1 MGLAAGM
8 ALALEQANQD
18 AALHFARVQYG
29 ASAVERVR
37 NWFSLMLG
45 AGQAGEREK
54 LKQVNEFF
62 NRIPNTTDQAQW
74 GKLDYWATPLELIGA
89 NGGDCEDFA
98 LAKYFTLRELGVADE
113 RLRLTYVRA
122 YLPASKEMQSHMVL
136 TYHPAPDA
144 EPLVLDNLT
153 NAIKPASER
162 KDLAPTYSFNGA
174 QLWASK
180 LRGSGR
186 LSEPA
191 PANLW
196 SMLRARLPAG
206 EHAPLTTGEK

>member
-1 MGLAAGM
+1 MALTVGLAG
-8 ALALEQANQD
+8 ALEQANLD
-18 AALHFARVQYG
+18 AALRFTRTHYGAQAVQRVQ
-29 ASAVERVR
+29 
-37 NWFSLMLG
+37 NWFSLMFS
-45 AGQAGEREK
+45 ASQAGEREK

-62 NRIPNTTDQAQW
+62 NRIPNISDQAQW

-98 LAKYFTLRELGVADE
+98 LAKYFTLRELGVPDE

-122 YLPASKEMQSHMVL
+122 YLPASQKMQSHMVL

-153 NAIKPASER
+153 NAIKLASER

-191 PANLW
+191 PENLW
-196 SMLRARLPAG
+196 SMLRARLPAA
-206 EHAPLTTGEK
+206 EHAPQTTGEK